1 MNCNN
6 CGTKLS
12 DTFCTSCGQRKNSGR
27 IVLKES
33 AREVLEHYF
42 DFDTPLFR
50 TIKRLTIRPSK
61 VIKEYIFGKRKS
73 YAHPFRY
80 FILVLAIYI
89 IIKNLIDFDP
99 IKVFSEVIGAR
110 ELPDPNAISTKA
122 SNFFSSH
129 INSFLFIY
137 TFTLAGFTK
146 LFNRKSGFYFIE
158 YLALGF
164 FVIAQYMFF
173 SIFITLLSSISPYFF
188 LLNYILILIYP
199 MYVLMTFHEGK
210 LIFKLIKAFFVS
222 VLAWFLYAFLGQI
235 ISIFIVIY
243 FNL

>member
-6 CGTKLS
+6 CGTELS
-12 DTFCTSCGQRKNSGR
+12 GTFCPSCGQRRNSGR

-50 TIKRLTIRPSK
+50 TIKGLTTKPSK
-61 VIKEYIFGKRKS
+61 IIKEYIFGKRKS

-80 FILVLAIYI
+80 FILVLAVYI
-89 IIKNLIDFDP
+89 IIKNLISFDP
-99 IKVFSEVIGAR
+99 IKVFSEVVGAR
-110 ELPDPNAISTKA
+110 EMPDSNAVSTKG

-129 INSFLFIY
+129 INSFLFLY
-137 TFTLAGFTK
+137 TFTLASFAK

-158 YLALGF
+158 YLVLGF

-173 SIFITLLSSISPYFF
+173 SIFITLLSNVSPYFF
-188 LLNYILILIYP
+188 ILNYVLILFYP
-199 MYVLMTFHEGK
+199 MYVLVTFHEGTMISK
-210 LIFKLIKAFFVS
+210 TVKAFFVS
-222 VLAWFLYAFLGQI
+222 MLAWFFYALLGQT